1 MSKMPDVQEQRNAL
15 ERKDCRKYM
24 RPGIILLG
32 CGVNN
37 DMTVIARW
45 RAIEVYR
52 KEYFETAHPAVSF
65 IYAKHYQTNAN
76 I

>member
-1 MSKMPDVQEQRNAL
+1 MTDVSRAEELIRKGKMPKGYGDLNL
-15 ERKDCRKYM
+15 F
-24 RPGIILLG
+24 LG
-32 CGVNN
+32 HVVNSA
-37 DMTVIARW
+37 MTVIARW

-52 KEYFETAHPAVSF
+52 KVYFETAHPAVSF

>member
-1 MSKMPDVQEQRNAL
+1 MYSRAEELIRKGKMPKGYGDLNPFPWACRQQRH
-15 ERKDCRKYM
+15 DCHQ
-24 RPGIILLG
+24 
-32 CGVNN
+32 
-37 DMTVIARW
+37 ARW

-52 KEYFETAHPAVSF
+52 KVYFETAHPAVSF

>member
-1 MSKMPDVQEQRNAL
+1 MTDVFKSRRTHQKGEDAERIWRL
-15 ERKDCRKYM
+15 E
-24 RPGIILLG
+24 PLFLG
-32 CGVNN
+32 HVVNSA
-37 DMTVIARW
+37 MTVIARW

-52 KEYFETAHPAVSF
+52 KVYFETAHPAVSF

>member
-1 MSKMPDVQEQRNAL
+1 MPKGYGTL
-15 ERKDCRKYM
+15 F
-24 RPGIILLG
+24 LG
-32 CGVNN
+32 HVVNSA
-37 DMTVIARW
+37 MTVIARW

-52 KEYFETAHPAVSF
+52 KVYFETAHPAVSF